1 MIYEND
7 GSPLQGPSWGTA
19 GQGTVRASFRFFLY
33 TFTLPITWTI
43 VLVRDAKAL
52 KNFVAGGEKYQK
64 ICVQVIQHHRNRGGC
79 PSGGGGGLPE
89 PSKSVMK
96 I

>member
-1 MIYEND
+1 M
-7 GSPLQGPSWGTA
+7 A

-33 TFTLPITWTI
+33 SFAVPITWTI

-64 ICVQVIQHHRNRGGC
+64 ICVQVIQHHRNRGMPKRRGRRLAGA
-79 PSGGGGGLPE
+79 P
-89 PSKSVMK
+89 KSVMK